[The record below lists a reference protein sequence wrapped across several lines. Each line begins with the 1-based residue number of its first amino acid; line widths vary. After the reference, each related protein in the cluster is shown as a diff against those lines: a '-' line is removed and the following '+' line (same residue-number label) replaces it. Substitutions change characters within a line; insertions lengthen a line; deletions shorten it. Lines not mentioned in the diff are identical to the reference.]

1 MPESHD
7 RQTMEWL
14 HQHLARAD
22 IELRD
27 AQHVLD
33 PVSAEESENDLVD
46 DVAAARL
53 AVRSALEK
61 VRAQLGVP
69 GPQRPSE
76 ATEQPGRV
84 EPQPAVESTQE
95 PRESSEM
102 HMPEAGGGPPPHD
115 QQRASERPWW
125 RRIFGG

>member
-22 IELRD
+22 LELRD

-33 PVSAEESENDLVD
+33 PVSAEESEKDLVH

-53 AVRSALEK
+53 AVTSALEK
-61 VRAQLGVP
+61 VRARLGVP
-69 GPQRPSE
+69 GPQRP
-76 ATEQPGRV
+76 P
-84 EPQPAVESTQE
+84 EPQ
-95 PRESSEM
+95 
-102 HMPEAGGGPPPHD
+102 
-115 QQRASERPWW
+115 QRSWW